1 MPKSHEP
8 KCYDNA
14 MKIVFIHQNFPGQF
28 PHIAR
33 HLAADK
39 NNQVFSIAQ
48 KHGKPQP
55 NINHI
60 VYAPARVPH
69 KSTHHYLINAEMG
82 VLNGQA
88 VAKVLEALKQKGV
101 KPDVIVGHLGW
112 GETLF
117 AKDVFPDV
125 PLVNYFE
132 FFYKAVGADTDFDPE
147 FPNSADDVLRIRT
160 KNAVN
165 LLGLHACDAGISPT
179 NWQRSLYPLE
189 FQPKISVIHEGI
201 NTDLAKPDQN
211 AEYWHSKTVKFS
223 KKDKIVTFV
232 ARNLEP
238 YRGFHIFMRAIA
250 HIQAAHPDCTILV
263 VGSDGVSYGRKNDT
277 TETYRAQLLKEV
289 KVDQSRVHFLGKL
302 DYANYLKILQISSV
316 HVYLTVPFVL
326 SWSMLE
332 AMAAGCVVVGSDTP
346 PVREV
351 IEHEKNGLLVDFLS
365 PQSVAN
371 GVNKVLENPAKMQ
384 HLGVAARKLLLE
396 RYQVNNSIEQYTQL
410 LQNVIR

>member
-8 KCYDNA
+8 KCYDNV

-39 NNQVFSIAQ
+39 NNQVIAIAQ

-60 VYAPARVPH
+60 VYAPARMPH
-69 KSTHHYLINAEMG
+69 KNTHHYLINAEMG

-88 VAKVLEALKQKGV
+88 VAKVLEALKNKGV

-125 PLVNYFE
+125 PLINYFE

-179 NWQRSLYPLE
+179 NWQRSLYPPE

-201 NTDLAKPDQN
+201 NTDLAKPDEN
-211 AEYWHSKTVKFS
+211 AEYWLSKTVKFS

-238 YRGFHIFMRAIA
+238 YRGFHTFMRAIP
-250 HIQAAHPDCTILV
+250 HIQTAHPDCQILI
-263 VGSDGVSYGRKNDT
+263 VGADGVSYGRKNDT

-332 AMAAGCVVVGSDTP
+332 AMSTGCVVVASNTA
-346 PVREV
+346 PVVEV

-371 GVNKVLENPAKMQ
+371 AVSKVLENPAKMQ

>member
-1 MPKSHEP
+1 
-8 KCYDNA
+8 
-14 MKIVFIHQNFPGQF
+14 
-28 PHIAR
+28 
-33 HLAADK
+33 
-39 NNQVFSIAQ
+39 
-48 KHGKPQP
+48 
-55 NINHI
+55 
-60 VYAPARVPH
+60 
-69 KSTHHYLINAEMG
+69 MG

-101 KPDVIVGHLGW
+101 KPDVIIGHLGW

-125 PLVNYFE
+125 PLINYFE

-147 FPNSADDVLRIRT
+147 FPNTADDVLRIRT

-165 LLGLHACDAGISPT
+165 LLGLDACDAGISPT
-179 NWQRSLYPLE
+179 EWQRSLYPLE

-201 NTDLAKPDQN
+201 NTDLAKPDEN
-211 AEYWHSKTVKFS
+211 AEYWLSKTVKFS

-238 YRGFHIFMRAIA
+238 YRGFHTFMRAIP
-250 HIQAAHPDCTILV
+250 HIQTAHPDCTILV
-263 VGSDGVSYGRKNDT
+263 VGSDGVSYGRKSDT

-302 DYANYLKILQISSV
+302 DYV

-332 AMAAGCVVVGSDTP
+332 AMSTGCVVVASNTA
-346 PVREV
+346 PVVEV

-371 GVNKVLENPAKMQ
+371 AVSKVLENPAKMQ